1 MIRKLLLFFSAIL
14 LFIFLKDN
22 GLYNWI
28 LLKQK
33 NAELK
38 NQIARQKQQIEV
50 QDKEIDSLNN
60 NMDYIKQIAENK
72 YGLVKPG
79 ERLITIV
86 DTTQT
91 K

>member
-1 MIRKLLLFFSAIL
+1 MIRKLLLFFSAVL

-22 GLYNWI
+22 GLYTW
-28 LLKQK
+28 LALKQK
-33 NAELK
+33 NSELK
-38 NQIARQKQQIEV
+38 NQIAKQKNKIQLQN
-50 QDKEIDSLNN
+50 KKIDSLTY
-60 NMDYIKQIAENK
+60 NMNYIKQIAENK

-86 DTTQT
+86 DTTKQ

>member
-1 MIRKLLLFFSAIL
+1 MIRKLLLFFSAVL

-22 GLYNWI
+22 GLYTW
-28 LLKQK
+28 LDLKQK
-33 NAELK
+33 NSELK
-38 NQIARQKQQIEV
+38 NQIARQKNKIQLQN
-50 QDKEIDSLNN
+50 QKIDSLTY

-86 DTTQT
+86 DTTKQ